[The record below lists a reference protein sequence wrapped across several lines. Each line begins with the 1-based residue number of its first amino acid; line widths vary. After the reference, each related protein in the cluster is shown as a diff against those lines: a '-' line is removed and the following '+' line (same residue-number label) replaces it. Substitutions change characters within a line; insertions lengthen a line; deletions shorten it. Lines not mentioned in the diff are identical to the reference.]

1 MIRPSEATEAAP
13 IGMERNS
20 SGRAPGR
27 VMSILYVRVSRDGW
41 REVSREG
48 ASDEE
53 KITVARSMKAI
64 GSSEPD
70 EVVSRRG
77 VPPRAS
83 TA

>member
-1 MIRPSEATEAAP
+1 
-13 IGMERNS
+13 
-20 SGRAPGR
+20 
-27 VMSILYVRVSRDGW
+27 MSILYVRVSRDGW

-70 EVVSRRG
+70 EVVTGRRG
-77 VPPRAS
+77 TPRCCAAS
-83 TA
+83 GESRPRL